1 MGAGAFDAGRKGV
14 RMQRSFLIPALAA
27 LTFALA
33 LPAAAVAGPVN
44 GPPSFH
50 DRTVEDFVDDDF
62 CGTGADVSVHF
73 EGRATVWEAEDASK
87 VLFSTKSL
95 LTYNGVTLVDQVAGR
110 TVSIDVAPQGVAA
123 ETVEV
128 IETGLRAKLR
138 LANGK
143 VLTSDHGLLH
153 YFVSFDANGEFL
165 GVDVVRDR
173 GGHPAF
179 GSDVWCEAATAA
191 FGIPFPG

>member
-1 MGAGAFDAGRKGV
+1 
-14 RMQRSFLIPALAA
+14 MQRSFLIVLAA

-33 LPAAAVAGPVN
+33 LPAAVVAGPVK

-50 DRTVEDFVDDDF
+50 ERVVEDFVDDDF

-73 EGRATVWEAEDASK
+73 EGHATVWEGEDAFK
-87 VLFSTKSL
+87 VVFNDKAW
-95 LTYNGVTLVDQVAGR
+95 LTYNGVTLVDHFAGASAA
-110 TVSIDVAPQGVAA
+110 VDVAPQGGAA

-128 IETGLRAKLR
+128 IETGLRAKLK

-153 YFVSFDANGEFL
+153 FFISFDANGEFL
-165 GVDVVRDR
+165 GIEVVRDR

-179 GSDVWCEAATAA
+179 NSDVWCEAATAA